1 MTFIHCKGFANNDGV
16 SCYPNSILQCLL
28 QHNSV
33 RNACIGSRYTQLCD
47 LANNYVDRTKM
58 GYLSSRFIHR
68 LLGAPSSVNSQ
79 QDATEFLEALAIF
92 CTPVRNCLDYTI
104 RTYLRCSNCIYT
116 SSRDES
122 NIILPLV
129 IPPGSTT
136 VRLNKLLSNLGNDGG
151 FSLQYM

>member
-33 RNACIGSRYTQLCD
+33 RNACVGSRYTELCD